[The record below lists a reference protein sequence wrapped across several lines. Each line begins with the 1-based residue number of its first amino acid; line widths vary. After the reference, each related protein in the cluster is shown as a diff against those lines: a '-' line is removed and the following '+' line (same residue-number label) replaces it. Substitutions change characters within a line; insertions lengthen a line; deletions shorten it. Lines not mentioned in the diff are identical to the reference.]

1 MFVLSI
7 LLSVILFS
15 RRDHRFLSLG
25 GTACENLKDDA
36 MNTTLA
42 NVGEGEV
49 AYFIGYFLGLFLVI
63 AFIFGVVKCLQAV
76 CEC

>member
-1 MFVLSI
+1 
-7 LLSVILFS
+7 
-15 RRDHRFLSLG
+15 
-25 GTACENLKDDA
+25 

-63 AFIFGVVKCLQAV
+63 AFIFGVVKCLQAI